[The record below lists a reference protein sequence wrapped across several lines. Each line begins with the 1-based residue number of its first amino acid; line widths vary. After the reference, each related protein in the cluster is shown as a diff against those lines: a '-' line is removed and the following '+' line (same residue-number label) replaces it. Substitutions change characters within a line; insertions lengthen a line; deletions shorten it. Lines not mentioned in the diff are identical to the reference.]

1 MPETQLTAST
11 RPAASTV
18 DQEISVVTLEESRC
32 GMASYERRDLF
43 KVVLVLEG
51 SNELHY
57 ATRSYAIDR
66 PALLFTNRLVPY
78 SWELVEGTAEQQG
91 YICAFTEAFL
101 QAAMRGVSL
110 KDSVLYRADGNPV
123 YFLQDS
129 QLRYLTE
136 VFGRMHQD
144 LRTDYAHKHELLRN
158 QLSIIIHEAT
168 RSQPANAYP
177 APVASAAERLAK
189 LFLTLLDNQFPVTT
203 QQHEPLLKKASEY
216 ADRMAVHVNHLNA
229 ALKEVT
235 GKSTTEHLNDRLV
248 TEAKLLLAQTDWNV
262 SEIAYSLGFEY
273 ASYFTNFF
281 KKHTG
286 STPLAFRR
294 DA

>member
-1 MPETQLTAST
+1 MPETQLTTLAA
-11 RPAASTV
+11 RPAASAA
-18 DQEISVVTLEESRC
+18 DQEINVVTLEESRC
-32 GMASYERRDLF
+32 GMASYNRRDLF
-43 KVVLVLEG
+43 KVILVVEG

-57 ATRSYAIDR
+57 ATRSYAVDR
-66 PALLFTNRLVPY
+66 PALVFTNRLVPY

-110 KDSVLYRADGNPV
+110 KESVLYRADGNPV
-123 YFLQDS
+123 YFLEDS

-136 VFGRMHQD
+136 AFMRMHQD
-144 LRTDYAHKHELLRN
+144 LRTDYAHRYDLLRN

-168 RSQPANAYP
+168 RMQPASAHP
-177 APVASAAERLAK
+177 AQANAAERLTK
-189 LFLTLLDNQFPVTT
+189 LFLTLLENQFPVTT

-216 ADRMAVHVNHLNA
+216 ADRMAVHVNYLNA
-229 ALKEVT
+229 ALKEIT

-248 TEAKLLLAQTDWNV
+248 TEAKQLLTHTDWNV

-281 KKHTG
+281 KKHTS

-294 DA
+294 ER

>member
-1 MPETQLTAST
+1 MTEPQLTTLAA
-11 RPAASTV
+11 RPAAKV
-18 DQEISVVTLEESRC
+18 ADQEINVVTLEESRC
-32 GMASYERRDLF
+32 GMASYNRRDLF
-43 KVVLVLEG
+43 KVILVVEG
-51 SNELHY
+51 ANELHY
-57 ATRSYAIDR
+57 ATRSYAVDR
-66 PALLFTNRLVPY
+66 PALVFTNRLVPY
-78 SWELVEGTAEQQG
+78 SWEPVEGTAEQQG

-110 KDSVLYRADGNPV
+110 KESVLYRVDGNPV
-123 YFLQDS
+123 YLLQDS

-136 VFGRMHQD
+136 AFGRMRED
-144 LRTDYAHKHELLRN
+144 LRTDYAHKHDLLRN

-168 RSQPANAYP
+168 RLQPASAYP
-177 APVASAAERLAK
+177 APANAAERLAK

-248 TEAKLLLAQTDWNV
+248 TEAKLLLTDSDWNV

-286 STPLAFRR
+286 YTPLAYRR
-294 DA
+294 DV